1 MDINDILEALGNES
15 RRRILSL
22 LAKKPCY
29 VSEISYS
36 LKMAPKVVIE
46 HLEKLEKIGLIKSFE
61 EGRRRYYY
69 IDKNVR
75 LEISISPHR
84 FYTTVTTENNLDI
97 EKLMNDLLNMI
108 KSINF
113 KVNSISEI
121 HAVLE
126 KIEKIQRTF
135 SKLQSAINSKM
146 NELFEIML
154 DEIEKISNN
163 NMERIVLLG
172 LIKGLS
178 KTSQIADE
186 FGLPYE
192 EVEKALENLKKKG
205 IVEKVVVE
213 DDIIWKIK

>member
-1 MDINDILEALGNES
+1 VTTMDIDDILEALGNES

-22 LAKKPCY
+22 LSKKPCY

-36 LKMAPKVVIE
+36 LKMAPKVVID

-61 EGRRRYYY
+61 DGRRRYYY
-69 IDKNVR
+69 INKNVR

-84 FYTTVTTENNLDI
+84 FYTEVTTENNLDI

-121 HAVLE
+121 YATLE

-135 SKLQSAINSKM
+135 SKLQSAMNSKM

-154 DEIEKISNN
+154 DEIEKISSN
-163 NMERIVLLG
+163 IVLLG

-192 EVEKALENLKKKG
+192 EVEKTLENLKKKG
-205 IVEKVVVE
+205 IVEKFIVE
-213 DDIIWKIK
+213 DDIIWKIR